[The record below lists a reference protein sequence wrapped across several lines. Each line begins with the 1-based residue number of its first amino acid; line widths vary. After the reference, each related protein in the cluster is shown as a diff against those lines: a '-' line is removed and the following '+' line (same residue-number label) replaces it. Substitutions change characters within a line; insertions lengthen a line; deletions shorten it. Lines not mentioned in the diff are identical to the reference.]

1 VPENASENKSKFG
14 LIEFLVSAG
23 GAGYAPV
30 ASGTF
35 GSAVGVALYIPL
47 SFLHP
52 LLYALTTI
60 ATLFLGIW
68 AADIAERSYGKKD
81 DGRIVIDEVVG
92 QFITLFPL
100 LLLVEP
106 EAMRSP
112 ALLVAGFFVF
122 RLFDIWKPG
131 PVRWAE
137 RNFPGGMG
145 VMLDDVV
152 AGGFAALTIASWV
165 LVRGGA

>member
-1 VPENASENKSKFG
+1 MA
-14 LIEFLVSAG
+14 EFLATVG
-23 GAGYAPV
+23 GVGYAPV

-35 GSAVGVALYIPL
+35 GSAVGVVFYLPL

-52 LLYALTTI
+52 LLYLVTLV

-68 AADIAERSYGKKD
+68 AADVAEQSYGKKD

-92 QFITLFPL
+92 QLIALFPL

-106 EAMRSP
+106 GSLHSP
-112 ALLVAGFFVF
+112 RLLLVGFLSF

-131 PVRWAE
+131 PARWAE
-137 RNFPGGMG
+137 QNLPGGAG

-152 AGGFAALTIASWV
+152 AGLFAALTMIPFALYW
-165 LVRGGA
+165 GAP